1 MKQFNLS
8 ESINIVSRLKPKSS
22 AGYDDISV
30 DIMIFSILLTAPI
43 VADIMNVSFSTGSVH
58 DMLKR

>member
-22 AGYDDISV
+22 AGYDISV